1 MSNDII
7 RAAIEKRLIAW
18 AKAQTPPIDVAFEN
32 VKYEPTVGKS
42 YLAGF
47 LLPADTVNPSAGGG
61 HSRYSGIYQVNVY
74 TEAGK
79 GSTAASA
86 LVNSIVSLFPRP
98 TTITQGGINVHIDN
112 TPSAASGRPDGNGFW
127 LVPVTIKYRAEVF
140 S

>member
-1 MSNDII
+1 MSNEIV
-7 RAAIEKRLIAW
+7 RAAIEKRIVAW

-32 VKYEPTVGKS
+32 ITYGPTVGKS

-47 LLPADTVNPSAGGG
+47 LLPAETVNPSAGGS
-61 HSRYSGIYQVNVY
+61 HSRYSGVYQVSVY

-86 LVNSIVSLFPRP
+86 LVNSIVNLFPCP
-98 TTITQGGINVHIDN
+98 TTIKQGSINVHIDT

-127 LVPVTIKYRAEVF
+127 MVPVTIKYRAEVF
-140 S
+140 T